1 MDKTL
6 HEFVEKHSHLLK
18 SEGFEQVM
26 DVKNKIR
33 FKKEGVV
40 VDLKALKDTQMI
52 KVTTRLPSRLK
63 YTSIIGYYYD
73 EGGIFEKLIRSF
85 HDQDSY
91 RKI

>member
-1 MDKTL
+1 MDKTV

-18 SEGFEQVM
+18 SEGFTETM

-33 FKKEGVV
+33 FKKEGVAI
-40 VDLKALKDTQMI
+40 DLEALKDTQMI

-63 YTSIIGYYYD
+63 YTSIISYD
-73 EGGIFEKLIRSF
+73 DESGIFEKLIRSF

-91 RKI
+91 RKT